1 MTRQDAA
8 PEAAAVLLFDDF
20 ETLDVFGPVEVLGSV
35 EGRWDIRFWSR
46 LGGLVRSSQGVMVD
60 TDAIPDETVHLGF
73 LLIPGGT
80 GVRALVGDQPFLA
93 RVKALTDTAT
103 NVLTVCTGSALAAA
117 AGVLDGRRATSNK
130 LVFDWVRA
138 QSAAV
143 EWVPSA
149 RWVVDGRFYTASGVS
164 AGIDMAFAYVQD
176 VMGAEYATRLAAE
189 IEYVRNTDPT
199 NDPFAI

>member
-1 MTRQDAA
+1 MVRQDAA
-8 PEAAAVLLFDDF
+8 PEAAAVLLFHDF

-35 EGRWDIRFWSR
+35 DGRWDIRFWSR
-46 LGGLVRSSQGVMVD
+46 LGGLVRSSQGVVVD
-60 TDAIPDETVHLGF
+60 TEAIPGEPVRLGF

-80 GVRALVGDQPFLA
+80 GVRALVGDRPFLA

-130 LVFDWVRA
+130 LVFDWVRE

-143 EWVPSA
+143 EWIPRA

-164 AGIDMAFAYVQD
+164 AGIDMACAYVQD
-176 VMGAEYATRLAAE
+176 IVGTEYATRLAAE
-189 IEYVRNTDPT
+189 IEYVRNADPT
-199 NDPFAI
+199 NDPFAV